1 MEFAATLLSGSI
13 GAGLMTIILAVL
25 QRHWKKK
32 DDKDGS
38 IKALVNAQKVIM
50 IDRVRYLGG
59 KYLERGEILLEEKET
74 LHEMYDA
81 YKELGGN
88 GHLETAM
95 HEVDRLP
102 VASK

>member
-1 MEFAATLLSGSI
+1 MII
-13 GAGLMTIILAVL
+13 GAGPIGCFMSQLAKI
-25 QRHWKKK
+25 R
-32 DDKDGS
+32 G
-38 IKALVNAQKVIM
+38 AQKVIM
-50 IDRVRYLGG
+50 IDRVWYLGG